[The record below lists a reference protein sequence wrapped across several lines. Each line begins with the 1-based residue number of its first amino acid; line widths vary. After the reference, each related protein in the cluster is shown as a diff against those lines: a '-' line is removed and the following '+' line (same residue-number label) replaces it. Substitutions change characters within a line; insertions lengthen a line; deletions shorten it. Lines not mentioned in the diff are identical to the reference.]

1 MTQQTKPA
9 LRARTTT
16 RDSHAVLCG
25 LTSLVLIG
33 FAGMALPVK
42 AAPQASATDAT
53 LLLTLHRLASNSF
66 APGASNA
73 VLDKQST
80 TQEVSR

>member
-1 MTQQTKPA
+1 
-9 LRARTTT
+9 
-16 RDSHAVLCG
+16 
-25 LTSLVLIG
+25 
-33 FAGMALPVK
+33 MALPVK